1 MAVRSFDV
9 RDVRTAPPRPVYSS
23 LTRRDRRRRRQR
35 LATLSAVLVA
45 VPFVGA
51 LVALG
56 VAH

>member
-9 RDVRTAPPRPVYSS
+9 SESQSARLRVLETTP
-23 LTRRDRRRRRQR
+23 TRRDLRRRRQR
-35 LATLSAVLVA
+35 YAVVGVVAVA

>member
-9 RDVRTAPPRPVYSS
+9 NATQSPRLHAVDATPS
-23 LTRRDRRRRRQR
+23 RRMLRRQR
-35 LATLSAVLVA
+35 QRYALIGVAAVA

-56 VAH
+56 VSH

>member
-9 RDVRTAPPRPVYSS
+9 RDVRSAPARPVESPLS
-23 LTRRDRRRRRQR
+23 RRDRRRRRQR
-35 LATLSAVLVA
+35 ISILAAALVA
-45 VPFVGA
+45 VPFAGA

>member
-9 RDVRTAPPRPVYSS
+9 SASRPARLQALESAP
-23 LTRRDRRRRRQR
+23 TRRDRRRQRQR
-35 LATLSAVLVA
+35 YALLGVAIVA
-45 VPFVGA
+45 VPFAGA

>member
-9 RDVRTAPPRPVYSS
+9 RDVRSAPARPVDSS

-35 LATLSAVLVA
+35 LAVLAAALVA
-45 VPFVGA
+45 VPFAGA

>member
-9 RDVRTAPPRPVYSS
+9 NAAQSTQWRVVESAPS
-23 LTRRDRRRRRQR
+23 RRDLRRQR
-35 LATLSAVLVA
+35 QRYALVGVLALA